1 MSGLENLSDRDLLIQ
16 NTTNIENLCKQF
28 KEMKRENKK
37 EHETL
42 FKLLDAQ
49 SKGTVSN
56 RLFYVT
62 LILIVGAI
70 GYLTVSV
77 SDLRNNITK
86 NAVCIEKLEAPA
98 IRGL

>member
-1 MSGLENLSDRDLLIQ
+1 MTGLENLTDRDLLIQ
-16 NTTNIENLCKQF
+16 NTTNVENLCKQF

-42 FKLLDAQ
+42 FQLVDAQ

-62 LILIVGAI
+62 LILMVGAI

-77 SDLRNNITK
+77 SDLRNNVTK
-86 NAVCIEKLEAPA
+86 NAVCIEKLEIP